1 MLSFGEA
8 LVKVL
13 GCESSLYIPTNRVA
27 QPSLLIGY
35 TPEFIYIY
43 TYSDMYIIIYTYVI
57 HMIYIYIVYPHIVYS
72 LSPCSHPWQ
81 TRCFASSRSDIRN
94 MAGGI
99 PVTFDAWRQQPR
111 WDIWY

>member
-57 HMIYIYIVYPHIVYS
+57 HMIYIYILCIHTLCIHSALAVTLGRPGVSQAAAQTSATWPGVS
-72 LSPCSHPWQ
+72 L
-81 TRCFASSRSDIRN
+81 
-94 MAGGI
+94 
-99 PVTFDAWRQQPR
+99 
-111 WDIWY
+111 

>member
-43 TYSDMYIIIYTYVI
+43 IYLYIHTRICIYTYVI
-57 HMIYIYIVYPHIVYS
+57 HMIYIYIYILCIHTLCIHSALAVTLGRPGVSQAAAQTSATWPGVS
-72 LSPCSHPWQ
+72 L
-81 TRCFASSRSDIRN
+81 
-94 MAGGI
+94 
-99 PVTFDAWRQQPR
+99 
-111 WDIWY
+111 